1 MNIENICDI
10 LQVFALLWIAYLVS
24 VTCVNVNSE
33 SERTFFL
40 LQASFKAMC
49 ERIGKC
55 EDALGLPN
63 IDAQRDAED
72 EAILSRYKPKE
83 SANAKSSG
91 KTNP

>member
-1 MNIENICDI
+1 MLETVCNLVSVLI
-10 LQVFALLWIAYLVS
+10 LFWIAYLVS

-83 SANAKSSG
+83 SVNAKSSG
-91 KTNP
+91 KTNL

>member
-1 MNIENICDI
+1 MLETVCNLVSVLI
-10 LQVFALLWIAYLVS
+10 LFWIAYLVS

-40 LQASFKAMC
+40 LQASFKSMC

-91 KTNP
+91 KTNL

>member
-1 MNIENICDI
+1 MLETVCNLVSVLI
-10 LQVFALLWIAYLVS
+10 LFWIAYLVS

-63 IDAQRDAED
+63 TDAQRDAED

-83 SANAKSSG
+83 SVNAKSSG
-91 KTNP
+91 KTNL

>member
-1 MNIENICDI
+1 MLETVCNLVSVLI
-10 LQVFALLWIAYLVS
+10 LFWIAYLVS

-83 SANAKSSG
+83 SVNVKSSG
-91 KTNP
+91 KTNL

>member
-1 MNIENICDI
+1 MLETVCNLVSVFI
-10 LQVFALLWIAYLVS
+10 LFWIAYLVS

-83 SANAKSSG
+83 SVNAKSSG
-91 KTNP
+91 KTNL

>member
-1 MNIENICDI
+1 MLETVCNLVSVLI
-10 LQVFALLWIAYLVS
+10 LFWIAYLVS

-63 IDAQRDAED
+63 IDVQRDAED

-83 SANAKSSG
+83 SVNAKSSG
-91 KTNP
+91 KTNL

>member
-1 MNIENICDI
+1 MLETICHLVSVLI
-10 LQVFALLWIAYLVS
+10 LFWIAYLVS

-83 SANAKSSG
+83 SANAKSSD

>member
-1 MNIENICDI
+1 MFETACDL
-10 LQVFALLWIAYLVS
+10 LQTLVLFGIAYLVS
-24 VTCVNVNSE
+24 VTCVNVTSASE
-33 SERTFFL
+33 KTFFL
-40 LQASFKAMC
+40 VQASLKAMC

-63 IDAQRDAED
+63 IDAQHDAED

-91 KTNP
+91 KTNS

>member
-1 MNIENICDI
+1 MLETVCNLVSVLI
-10 LQVFALLWIAYLVS
+10 LFWIAYLVS

-72 EAILSRYKPKE
+72 EAMLSRYKPKE